1 MKNLPTDFFNLR
13 TKILL
18 GWLVSLTLLSLSMA
32 VHAQSNYP
40 NYNNKPNPVNSNN
53 GLANPM
59 QPPVRVMI
67 DGNQLINQQ
76 ANTPKARPT
85 QSDNL
90 SSAPAPNNV
99 RIGSGGQYSDSNS
112 GKTEQINSSGQLCQ
126 TNQGVKKCY

>member
-1 MKNLPTDFFNLR
+1 MKNLSIDLFNLSLK
-13 TKILL
+13 TSL
-18 GWLVSLTLLSLSMA
+18 GWLLSLSL
-32 VHAQSNYP
+32 VSPSTGVLAQSSYSNYP
-40 NYNNKPNPVNSNN
+40 NKPSPTNSNSAV
-53 GLANPM
+53 ANPM
-59 QPPVRVMI
+59 QAPVRVVI